1 MTIGEKIKHI
11 RKQLGLSQAQFAQQI
26 HISRS
31 AIAKWENNNGLPD
44 IDNIKM
50 IAQTFSISLD
60 SLIGD
65 EQSVWKEKIDL
76 TKYEGR
82 KKVKK
87 DQIMKER
94 FPNAQIYTL
103 LAQQKLTK
111 SEKIID
117 NALRFLTTAPF
128 GIPDFINGMKNLDK
142 EFYLVEDDK
151 NYVVMLTD
159 DYLEIRQLK
168 EKITEQKFEYDHWQ
182 FQKCPTI
189 KK

>member
-1 MTIGEKIKHI
+1 
-11 RKQLGLSQAQFAQQI
+11 
-26 HISRS
+26 
-31 AIAKWENNNGLPD
+31 
-44 IDNIKM
+44 
-50 IAQTFSISLD
+50 
-60 SLIGD
+60 
-65 EQSVWKEKIDL
+65 
-76 TKYEGR
+76 
-82 KKVKK
+82 
-87 DQIMKER
+87 MKER

-117 NALRFLTTAPF
+117 NALGFLTTAPF

-189 KK
+189 RK